1 MTTHLIIGLG
11 EVGTAINK
19 AVSEKYQT
27 ATLDI
32 NTPKPTGTFDF
43 IHICYPYSN
52 TFVAITNEYRN
63 EYAHAET
70 VTIIHSTVAIGT
82 TEKIYNAV
90 HSPIRGVHPHLY
102 EGVKAFV
109 KLIGANDNK
118 LAAEVEYLYATLNIA
133 SHILTSSRNS
143 EALKLWC
150 TTQYGWMI
158 ILQKEIYAFCK
169 KYGLEFE
176 EVYSLSN
183 ITYNEGYS
191 DLNMEHV
198 VRPVLRNYPGKIG
211 GHCVIPNAELM
222 DCDVTRLLLAMNEKY

>member
-1 MTTHLIIGLG
+1 
-11 EVGTAINK
+11 
-19 AVSEKYQT
+19 
-27 ATLDI
+27 
-32 NTPKPTGTFDF
+32 
-43 IHICYPYSN
+43 
-52 TFVAITNEYRN
+52 
-63 EYAHAET
+63 
-70 VTIIHSTVAIGT
+70 
-82 TEKIYNAV
+82 
-90 HSPIRGVHPHLY
+90 
-102 EGVKAFV
+102 
-109 KLIGANDNK
+109 
-118 LAAEVEYLYATLNIA
+118 
-133 SHILTSSRNS
+133 
-143 EALKLWC
+143 
-150 TTQYGWMI
+150 MI